1 MYSHPNPT
9 KGQIHWEIDNVTS
22 IDIYNNNGQLVLREK
37 TEGNSLN
44 IEQLPAAMYTV
55 VVHTANGSFCNK
67 VVKE

>member
-1 MYSHPNPT
+1 VLSPNPT
-9 KGQIHWEIDNVTS
+9 KGQIHWDIDNVTS

-37 TEGNSLN
+37 ADGNSLS